1 MAQLYFRY
9 GAMNSGKTIDILK
22 TKHNYEE
29 QFKHVVCLTPVMDTR
44 AGEGIISS
52 RIGLKAEAQ
61 IIRPDDTFEDIV
73 SYVIVDGVTP
83 QCVLVDEA
91 QFLSRKNVHELAR
104 IVDEYGIP
112 VICYGLKNDFANH
125 LFEGTAELLLFADK
139 IEEIKTI
146 CYYPQCNHKAI
157 MNARFIDGHQ
167 VTEGE
172 QIMIGDSEYH
182 SVCRR
187 HYFHPPVEG

>member
-29 QFKHVVCLTPVMDTR
+29 QAKRVVCLTPIKDTR
-44 AGEGIISS
+44 AGEGVISS
-52 RIGLKAEAQ
+52 RIGLQAQ
-61 IIRPDDTFEDIV
+61 AQVIRPDDTLEKIV
-73 SYVIVDGVTP
+73 NYIMPEGVKP

-91 QFLSRKNVHELAR
+91 QFLSRENVRDLAQ
-104 IVDEYGIP
+104 IVDDYGIP

-125 LFEGTAELLLFADK
+125 LFEGTAQLLLFADK

-157 MNARFIDGHQ
+157 MNARFVDGKQ

-182 SVCRR
+182 SVCRK
-187 HYFHPPVEG
+187 HYFHPPID